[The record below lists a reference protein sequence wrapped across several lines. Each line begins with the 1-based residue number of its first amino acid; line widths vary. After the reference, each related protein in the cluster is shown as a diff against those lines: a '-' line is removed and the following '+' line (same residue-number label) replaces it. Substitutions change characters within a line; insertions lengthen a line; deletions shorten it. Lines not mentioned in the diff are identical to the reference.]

1 MKAVIL
7 AAGMGTRLRP
17 LTNSRPKCLVEVHG
31 KPIVQHQLESLANVG
46 VAECILV
53 TGYLSDQLREH
64 FGREFCGV
72 EISYVENE
80 RYAET
85 NNLYSLWL
93 AIKELDDDITLL
105 EGDLI
110 FEDALLEQLFAIPEP
125 NVAVV
130 DRYQPFMDGTVI
142 LAEGR
147 VAKTMVLKKDQGGN
161 FDYSRALKT
170 VNIYRLSGKDLSHR
184 IIPELTRYVVEEKTD
199 QYYEAVFADLV
210 SREVLEL
217 SILQTKATK
226 WAEIDTIED
235 LKLAEK
241 LFPDDGRAERFVSGI
256 PDNTSI
262 AQSRRRVSMSENVVA
277 HRVTGGLFS
286 GHIESVVP
294 DQRD

>member
-31 KPIVQHQLESLANVG
+31 RPILQHQLESLAKAG
-46 VAECILV
+46 VAECVLV
-53 TGYLSDQLREH
+53 TGYLSDQLRGH
-64 FGREFCGV
+64 FGKEFRGV

-80 RYAET
+80 RYDES

-93 AIKELDDDITLL
+93 AIKGLDDDMILL
-105 EGDLI
+105 EGDLV
-110 FEDALLEQLFAIPEP
+110 FEDALIEHLLNSPDP

-147 VAKTMVLKKDQGGN
+147 VSKSMVLKKDQGGD
-161 FDYSRALKT
+161 FDYSGALKT
-170 VNIYRLSGKDLSHR
+170 VNIYKLSGKDLSHQ
-184 IIPELTRYVVEEKTD
+184 IIPELTRYVVEGKTD

-210 SREVLEL
+210 SRGVFEL
-217 SILQTKATK
+217 SVLHTEATK

-235 LKLAEK
+235 LELAEK
-241 LFPDDGRAERFVSGI
+241 LLPAMAVPGVNF
-256 PDNTSI
+256 
-262 AQSRRRVSMSENVVA
+262 
-277 HRVTGGLFS
+277 GGA
-286 GHIESVVP
+286 
-294 DQRD
+294 

>member
-31 KPIVQHQLESLANVG
+31 KPILKHQLESLAKAG
-46 VAECILV
+46 VAECVLV
-53 TGYLSDQLREH
+53 TGYLSNQARGH
-64 FGREFCGV
+64 FGRQFRGV

-80 RYAET
+80 RYDET

-93 AIKELDDDITLL
+93 AIKEFDDDITLL
-105 EGDLI
+105 EGDLV
-110 FEDALLEQLFAIPEP
+110 FEEVLLEQLLNSPYR

-142 LAEGR
+142 LPEGR
-147 VAKTMVLKKDQGGN
+147 VSKTMVLKKDQGAD

-170 VNIYRLSGKDLSHR
+170 VNIYKLSGKDLSHQ
-184 IIPELTRYVVEEKTD
+184 IIPELTRYVVEGKTD

-210 SREVLEL
+210 SRGVFEL
-217 SILQTKATK
+217 SILRTGDTK

-235 LKLAEK
+235 LELAEK
-241 LFPDDGRAERFVSGI
+241 LFPAM
-256 PDNTSI
+256 
-262 AQSRRRVSMSENVVA
+262 A
-277 HRVTGGLFS
+277 
-286 GHIESVVP
+286 VP
-294 DQRD
+294 RGVNFGAT